1 MAFSGEYEHKLDSK
15 FRLTVPADY
24 REELTDGVV
33 LVRGM
38 DHCIEAFTPEEHDRE
53 SERADQAATGRRIQR
68 ARQQLLN
75 AGFHLQLD
83 PQGRITLPS
92 PLREWAQ
99 IDQKVTVCGNRRSFR
114 VWDPA
119 RWNEYLL
126 EDGMAYALADEDLD
140 DRDVA
145 VVAGGD

>member
-1 MAFSGEYEHKLDSK
+1 MAFGGEYEHKLDEK

-24 REELTDGVV
+24 RDQLADGVV

-38 DHCIEAFTPEEHDRE
+38 DGCIEAFTPDEHERE
-53 SERADQAATGRRIQR
+53 CERAERAGSGRRLQR

-92 PLREWAQ
+92 PLRDWAR
-99 IDQKVTVCGNRRSFR
+99 IEQKVTVCGNRRSFR
-114 VWDPA
+114 VWDPG
-119 RWNEYLL
+119 RWTEYLL
-126 EDGMAYALADEDLD
+126 DDGMAYARADEELD
-140 DRDVA
+140 AGVA
-145 VVAGGD
+145 VDAASGD